1 MANRWKGNF
10 VVATEATSSG
20 TAYTGKANGAWGL
33 NSQLQQKQGGIWAKG
48 QVIAAAP
55 TSVSAFGLD
64 SSATVSFTPPSDNGG
79 SSVTYTA
86 ISSPGGVTATGSSS
100 PITVTGLTNGTT
112 YTFTV
117 TSTNVCGT
125 SSPSSP
131 SNSVTPTAA
140 PSYIGQ
146 PYGGGYYAGKIAV
159 NGGGVAT
166 HYLIVSPKST
176 GELTNTAWGPD
187 AVTTGITSAI
197 NGPTNSAALSALG
210 TSYAAAGFC
219 ENLVIG
225 GYSDWYLPA
234 KNELEVLYY
243 FLKPT
248 TDNNNTSSG
257 ANPNAVSPEPINTNY
272 TVNSPAITTA
282 GNGFISG
289 GINALPDTYVWTSTE
304 ANSGSSA
311 CQYGY
316 TLRQN
321 NVSKVDPVNVRAI
334 RRIPI

>member
-1 MANRWKGNF
+1 MSKYKGNI
-10 VVATEATSSG
+10 VSATQTALSG
-20 TAYTGKANGAWGL
+20 TNYTGKANGKFTLSEQIQARGSSLW
-33 NSQLQQKQGGIWAKG
+33 SKG
-48 QVIAAAP
+48 QVRANAP
-55 TSVSAFGLD
+55 TSVSALVLD
-64 SSATVSFTPPSDNGG
+64 ASATVLFTPPSDNGG

-140 PSYIGQ
+140 PTYIGQ

-166 HYLIVSPKST
+166 HYLIVAPKST
-176 GELTNTAWGPD
+176 GEAANILWGPD
-187 AVTTGITSAI
+187 EVTTGITSAI

-210 TSYAAAGFC
+210 TSYAAARFC

-243 FLKPT
+243 NLKPT
-248 TDNNNTSSG
+248 TNDNNINSG
-257 ANPNAVSPEPINTNY
+257 SNPNAVSPEPISTKY
-272 TVNSPAITTA
+272 SSTSPSQTA
-282 GNGFISG
+282 DGIGFRTGEENAFSSTFYSASSE
-289 GINALPDTYVWTSTE
+289 INLYRTD
-304 ANSGSSA
+304 
-311 CQYGY
+311 CQYFPTG
-316 TLRQN
+316 TQTSN
-321 NVSKVDPVNVRAI
+321 SKPDPVYVRAV
-334 RRIPI
+334 RRIAL